1 MESLALYFRTR
12 GEGAETVVGADP
24 SALDHHLS
32 VAENFLKWALDSDN
46 RGGARTLT
54 LEELSAQRAHLEE
67 VFRSLRTGTRPCQ
80 RIRPLSEQEVAS
92 LRRVLTPKAESGG
105 DWVFP
110 KGVFYRHAQLRNWLM
125 VEIAL
130 ELGLR
135 RGELLKLRLDSLPR
149 GSDDGLRVLRRP
161 DDPHDSQQREPA
173 VKTAERVVPVSR
185 SLLSLFRAYLIS
197 APPLGRVTGKT
208 PYLFVTGG
216 GAPLWVKASDDIIR
230 TISRHSGITL
240 KRLRDRACGIARPWA
255 LMSDLVAPL
264 QGLAVEVLQSQE
276 GTGREEIGTDV
287 LNGPFDAPFL
297 VPSGRATRTCGEM
310 IVRGELQEA
319 RVEVDGI
326 TATLEHHTA
335 EIIGRQVPG
344 GAAPIVKGMNVAEE
358 EILERLVQKEFE
370 PQGPA
375 VREGEDKAGQAAAGV
390 PDGDFAEMG

>member
-1 MESLALYFRTR
+1 MGTGKMNTPRSPGRVSPYVVLNVVLESVERLPCLVNRPTWIPVRVGTRWTARYRRYRVQSSTLENNLRVLGRIYDWARNIGRFDLDDYLTSGQSLNARQMESLALYFRTR

-54 LEELSAQRAHLEE
+54 LEELSAQRTHSED

-161 DDPHDSQQREPA
+161 DDPHDSRQREPA

-197 APPLGRVTGKT
+197 APPLGGVTGKT

-216 GAPLWVKASDDIIR
+216 GAP
-230 TISRHSGITL
+230 SR
-240 KRLRDRACGIARPWA
+240 
-255 LMSDLVAPL
+255 
-264 QGLAVEVLQSQE
+264 
-276 GTGREEIGTDV
+276 
-287 LNGPFDAPFL
+287 
-297 VPSGRATRTCGEM
+297 
-310 IVRGELQEA
+310 
-319 RVEVDGI
+319 
-326 TATLEHHTA
+326 
-335 EIIGRQVPG
+335 
-344 GAAPIVKGMNVAEE
+344 
-358 EILERLVQKEFE
+358 
-370 PQGPA
+370 
-375 VREGEDKAGQAAAGV
+375 
-390 PDGDFAEMG
+390 